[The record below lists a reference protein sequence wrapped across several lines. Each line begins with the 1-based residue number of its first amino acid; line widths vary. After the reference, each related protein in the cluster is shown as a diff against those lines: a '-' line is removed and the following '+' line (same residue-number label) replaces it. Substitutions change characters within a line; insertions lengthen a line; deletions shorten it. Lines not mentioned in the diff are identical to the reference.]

1 MKYQLVVF
9 DLDGTLADTS
19 PGIVNSHRYAHKM
32 MGRPEP
38 PLGELRSVI
47 GGPLLQ
53 IYRDRFGFSEVD
65 ARRALT
71 FYRSYYAEKGIYEAT
86 LYPGILETLQ
96 QLRSLGV
103 QLSVATLKAERFVG
117 MLLHYLG
124 ILDFFSVVH
133 GMDDNDTRTKM
144 QMIQMCLEYTH
155 VPPQRAV
162 LVGDSIHDLSGARA
176 CGVSFL
182 GVTYGFDFTPEIHD
196 HVPVSVMLADN
207 CLEIVKM
214 LDL

>member
-86 LYPGILETLQ
+86 LYPGIPETLQ
-96 QLRSLGV
+96 QLHSLGA
-103 QLSVATLKAERFVG
+103 QLGVATLKAERFA
-117 MLLHYLG
+117 YK
-124 ILDFFSVVH
+124 ILRYFSAVY
-133 GMDDNDTRTKM
+133 GMDENDERTKAKLLQLCM
-144 QMIQMCLEYTH
+144 EAVYTT
-155 VPPQRAV
+155 PDRTV
-162 LVGDSIHDLSGARA
+162 LIGDSIHDLEGATS
-176 CGVSFL
+176 CGLSFL
-182 GVTYGFDFTPEIHD
+182 GVAYGFGFVDQTC
-196 HVPVSVMLADN
+196 DN
-207 CLEIVKM
+207 RIM
-214 LDL
+214 P